1 MIDMKAVKSAYATY
15 GPMPNISYKIMEYL
29 MTNPE
34 AEIIW
39 KLLKYTD
46 VDAWKKP
53 NLTREEKAKM
63 IYNGSTPQDDCNVLL
78 DFFMDEATNKEKSFL
93 RIYPSN
99 IYPTNRTIG
108 ICCVNMEVFIHSQ
121 INHLSNYT
129 TRLDTIIQ
137 KLIEILNGADVG
149 GVGVLYF
156 DYDITTYCRVVTTGE
171 KPYKGKVLTMGVN
184 LA

>member
-1 MIDMKAVKSAYATY
+1 MVDMKAVKGAYATY
-15 GPMPNISYKIMEYL
+15 SVMPELSYKIIEHL

-39 KLLKYTD
+39 KLLKYND
-46 VDAWKKP
+46 ADAWSKP
-53 NLTREEKAKM
+53 NLTKKEKAAMICDGVGAQDNFNIFVDCFMEEASNKGKSCLM
-63 IYNGSTPQDDCNVLL
+63 IYPAQV
-78 DFFMDEATNKEKSFL
+78 F
-93 RIYPSN
+93 
-99 IYPTNRTIG
+99 PTTRTYG
-108 ICCVNMEVFIHSQ
+108 ICCINIEVFIHSQ

-137 KLIEILNGADVG
+137 KILEILNGCDVN

-156 DYDITTYCRVVTTGE
+156 DASVTTYNRIITAGE
-171 KPYKGKVLTMGVN
+171 KPYKGKVITMGVN

>member
-1 MIDMKAVKSAYATY
+1 MVDTKAIKNAYATY
-15 GPMPNISYKIMEYL
+15 KPMPHIGYKIMEYL
-29 MTNPE
+29 MTCPE

-46 VDAWKKP
+46 ADAWNKP
-53 NLTREEKAKM
+53 DLTKAEKAKM
-63 IYNGSTPQDDCNVLL
+63 IYDGKTKQDDCNVFL
-78 DFFMDEATNKEKSFL
+78 DFFMDEATNKEKSYL
-93 RIYPSN
+93 RIYPSS
-99 IYPTNRTIG
+99 IYPTTRTYG

-137 KLIEILNGADVG
+137 KLIEILNGVDVG
-149 GVGVLYF
+149 GVGVLFF
-156 DYDITTYCRVVTTGE
+156 DYDVTTYCRVVTAGE
-171 KPYKGKVLTMGVN
+171 KPYKGKILTMGVN